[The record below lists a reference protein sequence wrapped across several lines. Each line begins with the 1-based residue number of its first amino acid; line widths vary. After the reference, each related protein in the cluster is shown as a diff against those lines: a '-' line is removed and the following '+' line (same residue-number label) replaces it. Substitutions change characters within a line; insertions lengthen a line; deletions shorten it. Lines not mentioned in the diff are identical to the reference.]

1 VVGKHHPAKW
11 RRAYPLHFDNRHAV
25 KHTGHVRILLFV
37 FICGA
42 QRHAPVKWQGLIAAP
57 HKPIR
62 RDVTGASQEASRE
75 TGENPVLFPQL

>member
-1 VVGKHHPAKW
+1 
-11 RRAYPLHFDNRHAV
+11 
-25 KHTGHVRILLFV
+25 
-37 FICGA
+37 
-42 QRHAPVKWQGLIAAP
+42 LIAAP